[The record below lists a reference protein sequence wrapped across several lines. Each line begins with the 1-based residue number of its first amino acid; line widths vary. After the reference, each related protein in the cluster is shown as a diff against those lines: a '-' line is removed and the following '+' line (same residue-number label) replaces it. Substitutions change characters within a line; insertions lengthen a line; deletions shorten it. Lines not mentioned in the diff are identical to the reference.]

1 MAHIIADEKK
11 ADIELKG
18 FSEGKLHITPQQIQ
32 TCFDTLR
39 DLSEEQMAVL
49 NKKLVRKLDWR
60 LMPCITL
67 MFLMNYLDCINVSNA
82 RLAGL
87 QKDLHLS
94 DTVWNTGMSTFY
106 IGYLI
111 GQLPGRLWLA
121 KADPRWLL
129 PTMMMGWSNGTICM
143 PAMTSG
149 AGFAV
154 CRFFIGLA
162 EAPFF
167 PDITLNKSNAPK
179 LGSTSLTITM
189 TSSWYTKEENPMRMV
204 HGYLARG

>member
-1 MAHIIADEKK
+1 MVF
-11 ADIELKG
+11 L
-18 FSEGKLHITPQQIQ
+18 L
-32 TCFDTLR
+32 TLG
-39 DLSEEQMAVL
+39 S
-49 NKKLVRKLDWR
+49 
-60 LMPCITL
+60 
-67 MFLMNYLDCINVSNA
+67 YLDRINVSNA

-87 QKDLHLS
+87 QKDLHMS
-94 DTVWNTGMSTFY
+94 DTVWNTGISTFY

-111 GQLPGRLWLA
+111 GQLPGNLWLA

-129 PTMMMGWSNGTICM
+129 PTMMMGWSIGTICM

-167 PDITLNKSNAPK
+167 PGITLSKFIAAK
-179 LGSTSLTITM
+179 RESTTLTI
-189 TSSWYTKEENPMRMV
+189 SSDLFMV
-204 HGYLARG
+204 HQGGEPNAHGYLARR